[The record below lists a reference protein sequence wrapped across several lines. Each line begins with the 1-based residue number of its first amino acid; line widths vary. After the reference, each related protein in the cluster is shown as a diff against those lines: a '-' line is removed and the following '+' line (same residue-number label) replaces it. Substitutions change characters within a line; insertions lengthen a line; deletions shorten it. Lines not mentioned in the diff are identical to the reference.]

1 MKAAYQVERNL
12 ALKNAVMSAKKQPK
26 CYGAAKNYFT
36 NALKADPTKVALPT
50 YPWIFSKSFSS

>member
-12 ALKNAVMSAKKQPK
+12 ALKHAVMNAKNQPK

-36 NALKADPTKVALPT
+36 VLV
-50 YPWIFSKSFSS
+50 